1 MADVLDL
8 RQYRASQLDPLL
20 TAEAA
25 EWDRRLDWDYTA
37 SATLI
42 RQYIEA
48 RILPGYVLA
57 ERGRLRIRPYGY
69 GFFIYEGVKGMI
81 GNLYVEP
88 AHRLPDYAAERLLLA
103 HMVETLRASPG
114 LDRIESQLMPYTP
127 EALGSSFAE
136 EGFEAFRRVFLNLD
150 LKNHSRATTPPAA
163 LAGLRIEPWG
173 SASHEEAA
181 RVILHAYQDH
191 VDSRI
196 NDQYRTFAGALRFMH
211 NVAHY
216 PGCGMFDPNASFL
229 ARSTAHGG
237 LEGMVLASRVKP
249 GVMHITQICVMPEFR
264 RRGLGR
270 VLIERAM
277 EQARRMGLRSAT
289 LTVTRENA
297 GALGLYQRLGFTE
310 RTQFDAYVWRRRV
323 A

>member
-1 MADVLDL
+1 
-8 RQYRASQLDPLL
+8 
-20 TAEAA
+20 
-25 EWDRRLDWDYTA
+25 
-37 SATLI
+37 
-42 RQYIEA
+42 
-48 RILPGYVLA
+48 
-57 ERGRLRIRPYGY
+57 
-69 GFFIYEGVKGMI
+69 
-81 GNLYVEP
+81 
-88 AHRLPDYAAERLLLA
+88 
-103 HMVETLRASPG
+103 
-114 LDRIESQLMPYTP
+114 
-127 EALGSSFAE
+127 
-136 EGFEAFRRVFLNLD
+136 VFLNLD